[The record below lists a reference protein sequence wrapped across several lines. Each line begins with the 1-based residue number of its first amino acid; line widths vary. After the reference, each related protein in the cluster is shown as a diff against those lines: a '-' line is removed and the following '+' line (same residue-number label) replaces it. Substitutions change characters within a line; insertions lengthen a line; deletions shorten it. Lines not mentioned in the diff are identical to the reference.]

1 MSNSYAKAVSE
12 LRKMDEE
19 HGDVWKMPPY
29 VDSLMFAMTEIGET
43 MDAILRQKPEYFRNR
58 EFATTGNEV
67 YEEAADVAMMLIK
80 ALMVKN
86 VNFDYALFEAWSTKN
101 HSLLNVLLK
110 VASVIPVA
118 IAMENSNLNL
128 ETEQDVETC
137 AIHLIKG
144 IDNEMSEGW
153 FGNRIAEKMDKTR
166 AKIAA
171 RKAQ

>member
-1 MSNSYAKAVSE
+1 MLNSYAKAVSE

-29 VDSLMFAMTEIGET
+29 NDSLMFAMTEIGET

-67 YEEAADVAMMLIK
+67 NQEAAHAAMTIIK
-80 ALMVKN
+80 ATMVKN

-101 HSLLNVLLK
+101 HSFLNILLK

-153 FGNRIAEKMDKTR
+153 FGNRIAEKMDNTR